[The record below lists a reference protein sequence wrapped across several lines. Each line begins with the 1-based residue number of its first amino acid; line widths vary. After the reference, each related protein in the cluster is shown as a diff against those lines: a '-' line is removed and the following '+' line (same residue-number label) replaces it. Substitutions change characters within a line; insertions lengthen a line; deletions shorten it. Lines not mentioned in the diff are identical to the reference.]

1 MSELRIAVLDDW
13 QRVAQGV
20 VDWAALAAVGQ
31 VEFLHDYPADT
42 DTMAERLAPYTVICV
57 MRERTAFTAQLLARL
72 PALRLIVT
80 GGMRNAAIDLAAA
93 TAQGVTVCGGD
104 SYRQAAPE
112 LTWALLMA
120 LNRNLLAEA
129 TSLRNGGWQVG
140 LGGDL
145 AGKTLGLLGLGNIG
159 GTVAGYAQAFG
170 MQVIAWSE
178 HLTDARAEAVGAR
191 RVSKQELFEQADF
204 LSVHLVLSERTR
216 HLVDAQ
222 ALNSM
227 KRGALLVNT
236 SRGPIVDEQALLSAL
251 ESGRLGGA
259 ALDVFDQEPLAV
271 DHPLRSLPNVLATP
285 HIGYVTENNYRAFF
299 TSMIENILAWHG
311 GQPIRVLQP
320 APAAP

>member
-20 VDWAALAAVGQ
+20 VDWAALAPVGQ
-31 VEFLHDYPADT
+31 VEFLHDYPADI
-42 DTMAERLAPYTVICV
+42 DTMAQRLAPYSVICV
-57 MRERTAFTAQLLARL
+57 MRERTPFNADLLARL
-72 PALRLIVT
+72 PALQLIVT

-93 TAQGVTVCGGD
+93 EARGVTVCGGD

-120 LNRNLLAEA
+120 LSRNLLAEA
-129 TSLRNGGWQVG
+129 NSLRNGGWQVG

-159 GTVAGYAQAFG
+159 GTVAGYAKAFG

-178 HLTDARAEAVGAR
+178 NLTDERAAAVGAR
-191 RVSKQELFEQADF
+191 RVDKQVLFEEADI

-222 ALNSM
+222 ALGAM
-227 KRGALLVNT
+227 KRGALLVNS
-236 SRGPIVDEQALLSAL
+236 SRGPIVDEQALLVAL

-259 ALDVFDQEPLAV
+259 ALDVFDQEPLPL
-271 DHPLRSLPNVLATP
+271 DHPLRRLPNVLATP
-285 HIGYVTENNYRAFF
+285 HIGYVTENNYRSFF
-299 TSMIENILAWHG
+299 TSMIEDILAWHERK
-311 GQPIRVLQP
+311 PIRVLQATP
-320 APAAP
+320 AGR